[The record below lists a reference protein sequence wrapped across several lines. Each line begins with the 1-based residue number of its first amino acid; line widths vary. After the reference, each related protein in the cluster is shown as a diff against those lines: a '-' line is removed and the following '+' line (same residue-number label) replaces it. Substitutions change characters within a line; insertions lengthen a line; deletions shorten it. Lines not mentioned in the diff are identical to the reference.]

1 MSLENLRQRTRA
13 AILLVKGA
21 FGAPGDYGYGTK
33 QGAALAG
40 LYDLFNEMAAYAL
53 LAQHA
58 AQENAEGETL
68 EQRLASCLA
77 AVVDMPLLELFDPV
91 GGYQT
96 KMAVYLGGLQPE
108 LSERACLLLEE
119 AGL

>member
-1 MSLENLRQRTRA
+1 MSPENLRQRTRA
-13 AILLVKGA
+13 AILAVKTA

-40 LYDLFNEMAAYAL
+40 LYDLFNEMAAFAL
-53 LAQHA
+53 LAQHET
-58 AQENAEGETL
+58 QENDETL

-77 AVVDMPLLELFDPV
+77 AVVDTPLLELFDPV

-96 KMAVYLGGLQPE
+96 KMAVYLGALQPE

-119 AGL
+119 AGI